1 MLDGLRRSL
10 ARTVNEFTRELRTV
24 NCELRTVE
32 IPPMPPD
39 TLTARELAIMKVVWD
54 TPGATVRD
62 VHAVLSR
69 TRPTAY
75 TTVMT
80 LMNILEHK
88 GYLTRRK
95 VDRAYVYRA
104 TRPRKQVLRALV
116 RDFVDRVFDGVAQP
130 LRVHLVKEQPISAE
144 ERRELQRLI
153 DTLEE

>member
-1 MLDGLRRSL
+1 MSGGPS
-10 ARTVNEFTRELRTV
+10 
-24 NCELRTVE
+24 
-32 IPPMPPD
+32 
-39 TLTARELAIMKVVWD
+39 LTARELAIMKVVWD
-54 TPGATVRD
+54 RPAATVRD
-62 VHAVLSR
+62 VHAALNR
-69 TRPTAY
+69 TRPVAY

-80 LMNILEHK
+80 LMNILAQK

-130 LRVHLVKEQPISAE
+130 LRVHLVTHEPLSAD

-153 DTLEE
+153 DAMED

>member
-1 MLDGLRRSL
+1 M
-10 ARTVNEFTRELRTV
+10 A
-24 NCELRTVE
+24 
-32 IPPMPPD
+32 PD
-39 TLTARELAIMKVVWD
+39 TLTARELDIMKVVWD
-54 TPGATVRD
+54 APGATVRD
-62 VHAVLSR
+62 VHRALSLSR
-69 TRPTAY
+69 PVAY

-104 TRPRKQVLRALV
+104 TKPRRQVLRALV
-116 RDFVDRVFDGVAQP
+116 RDFVERVFDGVAQP

-153 DTLEE
+153 DALEE

>member
-1 MLDGLRRSL
+1 
-10 ARTVNEFTRELRTV
+10 
-24 NCELRTVE
+24 
-32 IPPMPPD
+32 MPPD
-39 TLTARELAIMKVVWD
+39 STLTARELAIMKVVWD

-62 VHAVLSR
+62 VHAVLNRSR
-69 TRPTAY
+69 PVAY

-88 GYLTRRK
+88 GYLRRRK

-130 LRVHLVKEQPISAE
+130 LRVHLVEEQPISAE

-153 DTLEE
+153 DALEDQ